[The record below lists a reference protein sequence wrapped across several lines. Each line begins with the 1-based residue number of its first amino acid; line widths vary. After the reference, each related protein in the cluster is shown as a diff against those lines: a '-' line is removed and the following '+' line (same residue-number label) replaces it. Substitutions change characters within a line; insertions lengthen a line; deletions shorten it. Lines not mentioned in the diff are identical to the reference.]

1 MGFHIHG
8 RFNYNWFM
16 PVRSGPAHVA
26 TPARYEF
33 KPSPF
38 SSHCLLLAL
47 LPAQGHGQRVLD
59 VGCASGYMAEIL
71 TAQGYAVIGIDKPGA
86 SSGSFPPTATLIPA
100 DLDSG
105 LPPLSGT
112 FQFIL
117 CADVLEHLRD
127 PLKFLREIR
136 AYMAPGGK
144 LLASLPNSGN
154 LYFRL
159 IVILGRFPQHD
170 RGLFD
175 RTHLH
180 FYTWAGWLD
189 LFSKSG
195 FMIEGVRCSGV
206 PLGLALPRW
215 KDSLLVR
222 WLEFAAYWMARA
234 WKRLFAYQFVVVA
247 RPEAGS

>member
-1 MGFHIHG
+1 
-8 RFNYNWFM
+8 M
-16 PVRSGPAHVA
+16 PARIGPAYVT
-26 TPARYEF
+26 TPADYEF
-33 KPSPF
+33 KPSPY
-38 SSHCLLLAL
+38 SSHSLLFAL

-59 VGCASGYMAEIL
+59 VGCAGGYLAEIL
-71 TAQGYAVIGIDKPGA
+71 TAKGYAVIGIDKPGRD
-86 SSGSFPPTATLIPA
+86 SDGFLPTATLIPA

-105 LPPLSGT
+105 LPPLTGT
-112 FQFIL
+112 FQFVL

-127 PLKFLREIR
+127 PLKLLREIR
-136 AYMAPGGK
+136 PYLAPGGK

-159 IVILGRFPQHD
+159 NILMGRFPQHD

-180 FYTWAGWLD
+180 FYTWATWVD

-195 FMIEGVRCSGV
+195 FMIESVRPSGV
-206 PLGLALPRW
+206 PVGLALPRW

-222 WLEFAAYWMARA
+222 LLEFAAFWMARV
-234 WKRLFAYQFVVVA
+234 WKNLFAYQFVVVA
-247 RPEAGS
+247 RPETDS

>member
-1 MGFHIHG
+1 
-8 RFNYNWFM
+8 M
-16 PVRSGPAHVA
+16 PVRIGPAHVA
-26 TPARYEF
+26 TPAPYEF
-33 KPSPF
+33 KSSPY
-38 SSHCLLLAL
+38 SSHSLLLAL
-47 LPAQGHGQRVLD
+47 LPAQGNDQRVLD
-59 VGCASGYMAEIL
+59 VGCASGYLAEIL
-71 TAQGYAVIGIDKPGA
+71 TAKGYAVIGIDKGGA
-86 SSGSFPPTATLIPA
+86 SSDRFPTTATLIPA
-100 DLDSG
+100 DLNSG
-105 LPPLSGT
+105 LPPLPGN

-127 PLKFLREIR
+127 PLKLLREIR
-136 AYMAPGGK
+136 AYIVPGGK

-159 IVILGRFPQHD
+159 NVLMGRFPQHD

-180 FYTWAGWLD
+180 FYTWAGWVD

-195 FMIEGVRCSGV
+195 FMIEGVRSSGV
-206 PLGLALPRW
+206 PVGLALPRW

-222 WLEFAAYWMARA
+222 GLEFGAFWMARV
-234 WKRLFAYQFVVVA
+234 WKGLFAYQFVVVA

>member
-1 MGFHIHG
+1 
-8 RFNYNWFM
+8 M
-16 PVRSGPAHVA
+16 PERSGPANVA
-26 TPARYEF
+26 TPAPYEF
-33 KPSPF
+33 KPSPY
-38 SSHCLLLAL
+38 SSHSLLLDS
-47 LPAQGHGQRVLD
+47 LPAQGDKQRVLD
-59 VGCASGYMAEIL
+59 VGCASGYLAKIL
-71 TAQGYAVIGIDKPGA
+71 TARGFAVIGIDKPGA
-86 SSGSFPPTATLIPA
+86 ISDGFPPTATLIPA

-105 LPPLSGT
+105 LPPLTGT

-127 PLKFLREIR
+127 PAKLLREIR
-136 AYMAPGGK
+136 AYLAPGGK

-159 IVILGRFPQHD
+159 NVLMGRFPQHD

-180 FYTWAGWLD
+180 FYTWATWVN
-189 LFSKSG
+189 LFTKSG

-206 PLGLALPRW
+206 PVGLALPRW
-215 KDSLLVR
+215 EDSPPVR
-222 WLEFAAYWMARA
+222 ILEFAAFWMARV

>member
-1 MGFHIHG
+1 
-8 RFNYNWFM
+8 M
-16 PVRSGPAHVA
+16 PVRIGPDHVA
-26 TPARYEF
+26 TSAHYEF
-33 KPSPF
+33 KPGPS
-38 SSHCLLLAL
+38 SSHSLLLAL
-47 LPAQGHGQRVLD
+47 LPAQGNGQRVLD

-71 TAQGYAVIGIDKPGA
+71 TAKGYAVIGIDKPGA
-86 SSGSFPPTATLIPA
+86 NSNGFPSTATLIPA

-105 LPPLSGT
+105 LPPLTGT

-127 PLKFLREIR
+127 PFKLLGEIR
-136 AYMAPGGK
+136 TYLAPGGK

-159 IVILGRFPQHD
+159 NVLVGRFPQHD

-180 FYTWAGWLD
+180 FFTWATWVD
-189 LFSKSG
+189 VFSKSG
-195 FMIEGVRCSGV
+195 FMIEGVRSSGIPV
-206 PLGLALPRW
+206 GLALPRW

-222 WLEFAAYWMARA
+222 MLEFAAFWMARL

-247 RPEAGS
+247 RPEVRS